1 MDDGAMGEINLDFAM
16 DEINGP
22 QAFRLLWGKRTAVPR
37 QPLLAPP
44 VPAFPRVCSW
54 IRQLAR
60 PQAQADSLP
69 GPAQT
74 AVGRYP
80 KLRGPPRS
88 FPSVWVTS
96 AAYSINNPGLRPRPE
111 DSGGATAIPC
121 CPSSLVLPSMLPAT
135 LLPSHGGPH
144 CLAVQL

>member
-1 MDDGAMGEINLDFAM
+1 MVCWSSGLPSAL
-16 DEINGP
+16 
-22 QAFRLLWGKRTAVPR
+22 GKENSCSSS
-37 QPLLAPP
+37 APACSP

-96 AAYSINNPGLRPRPE
+96 AAYSTNNPGLRPRPE

-121 CPSSLVLPSMLPAT
+121 CPSSLVLSSMLPAT
-135 LLPSHGGPH
+135 LLPSHGCPH
-144 CLAVQL
+144 CLALQL